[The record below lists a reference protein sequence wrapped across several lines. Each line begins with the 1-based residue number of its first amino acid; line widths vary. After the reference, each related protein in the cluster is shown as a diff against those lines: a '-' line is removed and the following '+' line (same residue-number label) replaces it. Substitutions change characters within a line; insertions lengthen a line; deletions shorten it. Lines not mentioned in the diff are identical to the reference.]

1 MMEDKTQ
8 NPDLGSQVIA
18 QNESSLANMS
28 QNQLID
34 LFIDELIKEKGC
46 VVSDLERSRIAEKLE
61 DAVMTEILMSM
72 PDYLVDRIN
81 NGLDDGTVSEEFFDA
96 AIEESGI
103 DANKIAEKAML
114 QFRDDFLNNKQEESR
129 WVDRYR
135 MEERLPEQVEVFWVE
150 DRLWEVPV
158 EETGIHPEE
167 AEDVRRSA
175 Y

>member
-46 VVSDLERSRIAEKLE
+46 VVSDLERSRITEKLE

-114 QFRDDFLNNKQEESR
+114 QFRDDFLNNKLEESR
-129 WVDRYR
+129 
-135 MEERLPEQVEVFWVE
+135 
-150 DRLWEVPV
+150 
-158 EETGIHPEE
+158 
-167 AEDVRRSA
+167 
-175 Y
+175 

>member
-34 LFIDELIKEKGC
+34 LFIDKLIKEKGC

-81 NGLDDGTVSEEFFDA
+81 NGLDDGTVTEEFFDE

-129 WVDRYR
+129 
-135 MEERLPEQVEVFWVE
+135 
-150 DRLWEVPV
+150 
-158 EETGIHPEE
+158 
-167 AEDVRRSA
+167 
-175 Y
+175 